1 MEVFVVE
8 PRPELSKLS
17 DYVPGKSIDEIRE
30 RYGLKNVVKLASNEN
45 PLGASPKAV
54 EAFHEIANSL
64 HLYPRGDAPKL
75 IDAIAKMYGVS
86 TNQIVIGNGSDE
98 IIDMVGKAFIRQ
110 GDNCVG
116 ITPTFSVYKFTTLSN
131 GADFIGVGEGEEKTS
146 LDKLAAAINDKTR
159 VAFIC
164 NPNNPTGHYYTE
176 AEIRSFLDKVP
187 SSVLVFLDEAYA
199 EFATAADYP
208 KMAPLLSEYP
218 NLFINRTFSKIYGLA
233 GLRVGYALASVD
245 VVRDMWKIKPPF
257 DVNQAAQV
265 AAVAALSDTDHVETT
280 RKNNA
285 VGFEYLNRELSALGF
300 KVLPTQANFICVHI
314 GERAKEL
321 VSFLEQ
327 NGMIVRGLTSFGM
340 PEHIR
345 ITVGKPE
352 ENELLVSLVKK
363 WVG

>member
-1 MEVFVVE
+1 MVE

-131 GADFIGVGEGEEKTS
+131 GADFIGVGEGDEKAS
-146 LDKLAAAINDKTR
+146 LDKLAAAVNDKTR

-187 SSVLVFLDEAYA
+187 SNVLVFLDEAYA
-199 EFATAADYP
+199 EFATAADYAFGIP
-208 KMAPLLSEYP
+208 
-218 NLFINRTFSKIYGLA
+218 
-233 GLRVGYALASVD
+233 
-245 VVRDMWKIKPPF
+245 
-257 DVNQAAQV
+257 
-265 AAVAALSDTDHVETT
+265 
-280 RKNNA
+280 
-285 VGFEYLNRELSALGF
+285 
-300 KVLPTQANFICVHI
+300 
-314 GERAKEL
+314 EL
-321 VSFLEQ
+321 VPQPHFQQ
-327 NGMIVRGLTSFGM
+327 NLRFGWAPRGLCD
-340 PEHIR
+340 
-345 ITVGKPE
+345 GKC
-352 ENELLVSLVKK
+352 
-363 WVG
+363 

>member
-1 MEVFVVE
+1 MVE

-17 DYVPGKSIDEIRE
+17 DYVPGKSIEEIRE
-30 RYGLKNVVKLASNEN
+30 RYGLKRIVKLASNEN

-54 EAFHEIANSL
+54 EAFHEIADSL

-75 IDAIAKMYGVS
+75 IDAIAKKYGVKTS
-86 TNQIVIGNGSDE
+86 QIVIGNGSDE

-131 GADFIGVGEGEEKTS
+131 GANFIGVGEGEAKAS
-146 LDKLAAAINDKTR
+146 LDDLAKAINAKTR

-164 NPNNPTGHYYTE
+164 NPNNPTGAYYTE
-176 AEIRSFLDKVP
+176 GEICDFLAKVP
-187 SSVLVFLDEAYA
+187 QDVLVFLDEAYS

-208 KMAPLLSEYP
+208 NMAAALDKFP
-218 NLFINRTFSKIYGLA
+218 NLFVNRTFSKIYGLA
-233 GLRVGYALASVD
+233 GLRVGYAMANED
-245 VVRDMWKIKPPF
+245 VIKAMWKIKPPF

-265 AAVAALSDTDHVETT
+265 AAIAALGDSAHVEATCKMNAEGVELLT
-280 RKNNA
+280 RE
-285 VGFEYLNRELSALGF
+285 FESLGF

-321 VSFLEQ
+321 VAFLES
-327 NGMIVRGLTSFGM
+327 NGMIIRGLTSFGM
-340 PEHIR
+340 PEHVR

-352 ENELLVSLVKK
+352 ENAFLLTLAKK
-363 WVG
+363 WCEA